1 MTSKRPLSSNSVQ
14 KLSERERA
22 AGLDPEDEAS
32 KWLQEH
38 DPAPPPA
45 TPKSATKSKALHRWQ
60 QEQQKKQR

>member
-22 AGLDPEDEAS
+22 AGLDPDDEAA
-32 KWLQEH
+32 KWLQDH

-45 TPKSATKSKALHRWQ
+45 TSKSAMKSKALHRWQ
-60 QEQQKKQR
+60 QKKQR